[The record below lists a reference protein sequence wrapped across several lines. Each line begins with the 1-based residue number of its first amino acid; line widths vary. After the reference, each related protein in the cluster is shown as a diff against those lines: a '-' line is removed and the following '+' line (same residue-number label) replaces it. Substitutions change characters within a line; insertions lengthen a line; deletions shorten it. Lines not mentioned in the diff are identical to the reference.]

1 VVVEE
6 GNEEMVDE
14 EVVCGYTKGMQYQWV
29 VMEVDE
35 GVTGE
40 EEIVVVG
47 VVVV

>member
-1 VVVEE
+1 MVVEE
-6 GNEEMVDE
+6 GNEMVDE
-14 EVVCGYTKGMQYQWV
+14 EVVCGYTKGMQGQWV